1 MIHPMQ
7 SSFKPLK
14 YPANTKSVHDI
25 LEELK
30 PEGYVREFEKG
41 EVLVKPDRPI
51 SDIPIILE
59 GAISVYQLDDDYRE
73 MLLYYL
79 EKGDMCIMSFMGGL
93 YNESSKIKAV
103 ASEKSRVLLIPVQ
116 KIGAIIKHHPEWVE
130 YVFDVYHQRFHEL
143 LDVVNAVAFK
153 KMDDRLLSFIEKK
166 REITGKSTIII
177 THEELAN
184 ELGTARVVISR
195 LLKELE
201 KKGVLKLGRNKI
213 TLL

>member
-1 MIHPMQ
+1 MNRSFQ
-7 SSFKPLK
+7 SLS
-14 YPANTKSVHDI
+14 NTSHKKSVPEI
-25 LEELK
+25 IKELEG
-30 PEGYVREFEKG
+30 EGYKRKFKKG
-41 EVLVKPDRPI
+41 DVLVKPDQPI

-59 GAISVYQLDDDYRE
+59 GAISVYQLDDDYKE

-79 EKGDMCIMSFMGGL
+79 EAGDMCIMSFMGGL

-103 ASEKSRVLLIPVQ
+103 ASEESHVLLIPVR
-116 KIGAIIKHHPEWVE
+116 KIGSIIKHHPEWVE
-130 YVFDVYHQRFHEL
+130 YIFDVYHQRFHEL

-153 KMDDRLLSFIEKK
+153 KMDERLIDFIERK
-166 REITGKSTIII
+166 REITGKSTLKI

-201 KKGVLKLGRNKI
+201 KKGVLKLARNKI

>member
-1 MIHPMQ
+1 MNQTFNPLRHPSQ
-7 SSFKPLK
+7 QKPV
-14 YPANTKSVHDI
+14 PDI
-25 LEELK
+25 IRELK
-30 PEGYVREFEKG
+30 GEGYEREFKKG
-41 EVLVKPDRPI
+41 DVLVKPGRPI

-79 EKGDMCIMSFMGGL
+79 EEGDMCIMSFMGGL

-116 KIGAIIKHHPEWVE
+116 KIGKIIKHHPEWVE
-130 YVFDVYHQRFHEL
+130 YIFDVYHQRFHEL

-153 KMDDRLLSFIEKK
+153 KMDERLVDLIEKK
-166 REITGKSTIII
+166 REITGKSTIKI

>member
-1 MIHPMQ
+1 MNPSFQ
-7 SSFKPLK
+7 SLSNPSQK
-14 YPANTKSVHDI
+14 KSVPDI
-25 LEELK
+25 IKELEG
-30 PEGYVREFEKG
+30 EGYKREFKKG
-41 EVLVKPDRPI
+41 DVLVKPAQPI
-51 SDIPIILE
+51 SEIPIILE

-79 EKGDMCIMSFMGGL
+79 EPGDMCIMSFMGGL

-103 ASEKSRVLLIPVQ
+103 ASEESRVLLIPVR
-116 KIGAIIKHHPEWVE
+116 KIGMIIKHHPEWIE
-130 YVFDVYHQRFHEL
+130 YIFDVYHQRFHEL

-153 KMDDRLLSFIEKK
+153 KMDERLVHFIEKR
-166 REITGKSTIII
+166 REITGKSTIKI
-177 THEELAN
+177 THEELAK

-201 KKGVLKLGRNKI
+201 KKGVLELGRNKI

>member
-1 MIHPMQ
+1 MNRSFQ
-7 SSFKPLK
+7 SLSNPSHK
-14 YPANTKSVHDI
+14 KSVPEI
-25 LEELK
+25 IEELEG
-30 PEGYVREFEKG
+30 EGYKRTFKKG
-41 EVLVKPDRPI
+41 DLLVKPDQPI

-59 GAISVYQLDDDYRE
+59 GAISVYQLDDDYKE

-79 EKGDMCIMSFMGGL
+79 EAGDMCIMSFMGGL

-103 ASEKSRVLLIPVQ
+103 ASEESHVLLIPVR
-116 KIGAIIKHHPEWVE
+116 KIGKIIKHHPEWVE
-130 YVFDVYHQRFHEL
+130 YIFDVYHQRFHEL
-143 LDVVNAVAFK
+143 LDAVNAVAFK
-153 KMDDRLLSFIEKK
+153 KMDERLMDFIEKK
-166 REITGKSTIII
+166 RDITGNSTIKI

>member
-1 MIHPMQ
+1 MN
-7 SSFKPLK
+7 SSFQSLRKP
-14 YPANTKSVHDI
+14 KSEKPVSEIID
-25 LEELK
+25 ELRM
-30 PEGYVREFEKG
+30 EGYEREYEKG
-41 EVLVKPDRPI
+41 DILVKPGRPI

-79 EKGDMCIMSFMGGL
+79 EEGDMCIMSFMGGL

-116 KIGAIIKHHPEWVE
+116 KIGTVIKHHPEWVE
-130 YVFDVYHQRFHEL
+130 YIFDVYHQRFHEL

-153 KMDDRLLSFIEKK
+153 KMDERLLNFIEKK
-166 REITGKSTIII
+166 REITGKSTIKI

-201 KKGVLKLGRNKI
+201 KKGVLKLARNKI

>member
-1 MIHPMQ
+1 MNPSFQ
-7 SSFKPLK
+7 SLSNPSQK
-14 YPANTKSVHDI
+14 KSVPDI
-25 LEELK
+25 IKELEG
-30 PEGYVREFEKG
+30 EGYKRKYEKG
-41 EVLVKPDRPI
+41 DLLVKPDQPI

-59 GAISVYQLDDDYRE
+59 GAISVYQLDDDYKE

-79 EKGDMCIMSFMGGL
+79 EAGDMCIMSFMGGL

-103 ASEKSRVLLIPVQ
+103 ASEKSHVLLIPVR
-116 KIGAIIKHHPEWVE
+116 KIGKIIKHHPEWVE
-130 YVFDVYHQRFHEL
+130 YIFDVYHQRFHEL

-153 KMDDRLLSFIEKK
+153 KMDERLIDFIEKK
-166 REITGKSTIII
+166 KEITGKSTIKI

-201 KKGVLKLGRNKI
+201 KKGELKLARNKI